1 MIRSANT
8 RRRVQLKK
16 ARSRVLFSYILSE
29 QNAYIHIKNLGK
41 NREQLNIGVACAAFP
56 FGNRLCRKVQPCC

>member
-41 NREQLNIGVACAAFP
+41 DRE
-56 FGNRLCRKVQPCC
+56 